1 MTHDDTL
8 EHATCEACGDVFT
21 RAPGEGW
28 KRLCLPCW
36 KRSKQS
42 SAPSLG
48 ETPAQLRHEL
58 HEALEEAAR
67 LRRRLMEAEH
77 RTTIPPD
84 MLKRLIALAH
94 PDKHYGSRI
103 ATEATQW
110 LLKQREAHR

>member
-1 MTHDDTL
+1 MTT
-8 EHATCEACGDVFT
+8 AYCSKCGSSFT
-21 RAPGEGW
+21 RKSDESW
-28 KRLCLPCW
+28 KTLCYACW
-36 KRSKQS
+36 KRSKATTS
-42 SAPSLG
+42 TLG

-103 ATEATQW
+103 ANEATQW
-110 LLKQREAHR
+110 LLSQREASR